1 MQYSVV
7 SIKNLNDEFRIDSE
21 YYKPDNLTSE
31 NVVKRHKYELLG
43 NICKLITGPFGSAV
57 TTDKYDTNSN
67 RRYIRGKDIQSF
79 FVEQS
84 DPVFIQES
92 LFEELSRFHLQEMD
106 ILITVVGMK
115 FGKVGIVYLED
126 CPAIFSCKST
136 LLRNASVNIFF
147 LAAYLS
153 SEIGYRLVRRGQRGA
168 AQPGINLFDIQN
180 IPVPILSATFQNGVG
195 DLIIKARLR
204 IQKSTSIYTEAEKI
218 LLSELGLLDWKPKHC
233 LSFVKNYSGT
243 QQAGRFDAEYYQ
255 PKYDEIVAA
264 VKSYAGGWDTL
275 GNLVSVKKCIEVGSG
290 EYSEEGTPFVRVSN
304 LSPFEITEEK
314 YISEKLYSELTPE
327 DGVGVPF
334 TKSKNHQPKK
344 GEILFSKDA
353 TPGIAHFLSEEP
365 QKMVPSG
372 GILRLKLK
380 GNRVEPNY
388 LTLVLNSL
396 IVKEQI
402 NRDVGGSVIL
412 HWRPDQVKQT
422 LIPILDKDKQEQ
434 IRQKITDSFTLRKQS
449 THLLECAKKA
459 VEIAIEKS
467 EEEAEKWLK
476 KEMGIVDAYYQ

>member
-1 MQYSVV
+1 MQTA
-7 SIKNLNDEFRIDSE
+7 IKNYSELFLHEDHRWDGEYLCFEPYKNSKLIYLPIGDIIVCSQYGISIEMNEDGNGTKIYRMNEIADMFCDRNVNKSARISQEEIDTFKLKDRDVLFNRTNSQVFVGRTGIFKEFSTKDFVFASYLIRVKSDESIVLPEYLTAFLNTKYGVLD
-21 YYKPDNLTSE
+21 
-31 NVVKRHKYELLG
+31 VKRRARISI
-43 NICKLITGPFGSAV
+43 NQ
-57 TTDKYDTNSN
+57 SN
-67 RRYIRGKDIQSF
+67 
-79 FVEQS
+79 VNA
-84 DPVFIQES
+84 
-92 LFEELSRFHLQEMD
+92 EELKRVKIPIVELDLQIKIKDAFDEAFL
-106 ILITVVGMK
+106 LIN
-115 FGKVGIVYLED
+115 
-126 CPAIFSCKST
+126 KSERMYKECET
-136 LLRNASVNIFF
+136 
-147 LAAYLS
+147 
-153 SEIGYRLVRRGQRGA
+153 
-168 AQPGINLFDIQN
+168 
-180 IPVPILSATFQNGVG
+180 
-195 DLIIKARLR
+195 
-204 IQKSTSIYTEAEKI
+204 I

-233 LSFVKNYSGT
+233 LCFVKNYLDT

-290 EYSEEGTPFVRVSN
+290 KYSEEGIPFVRVSN
-304 LSPFEITEEK
+304 LSPFKITEEK

-327 DGVGVPF
+327 EGVGVPF

-365 QKMVPSG
+365 QKIIPSS

-380 GNRVEPNY
+380 GDRVEPNY
-388 LTLVLNSL
+388 LTLVLNSP

-434 IRQKITDSFTLRKQS
+434 IRQKITDSFNLRKQS

-459 VEIAIEKS
+459 VEMAIEKD
-467 EEEAEKWLK
+467 EETAMQWL
-476 KEMGIVDAYYQ
+476 ESQMDRIGRGN